1 MCGIIGY
8 VGNGEAAE
16 FLMQGLTCLEYRGYD
31 SAGIAVFDGRDLRI
45 EKAVGRLDCLK
56 EKLQGNTPAGHIG
69 IGHTRWATH
78 GAPSD
83 LNAHPHADCTNSF
96 AVVHNGIIE
105 NYLSIKE
112 ELLAKGHHFKSETDT
127 EVLVHLLEDVYK
139 GNFEVAVR
147 EVLRRVEGSYAM
159 VFISKKDPDTLICS
173 KQDNPMV
180 IGLGEGENFIASD
193 IPAIIAK
200 TRRTYIINDGEMAV
214 VKKDSVWVFNKS
226 GEPVTKKVLEVNWD
240 AEAAEKGGYEHFMLK
255 EIHEQP
261 KAVRDTLTGHIASD
275 NSSVILNELGWT
287 AEYVNSFAKVYIV
300 ACGTAYHAAL
310 VGKYY
315 IERLARISVEVD
327 IASEFRYRQPIIND
341 NTLIIVVS
349 QSGETIDTMAALK

>member
-16 FLMQGLTCLEYRGYD
+16 FLMQGITCLEYRGYD

-193 IPAIIAK
+193 IP
-200 TRRTYIINDGEMAV
+200 
-214 VKKDSVWVFNKS
+214 FN
-226 GEPVTKKVLEVNWD
+226 
-240 AEAAEKGGYEHFMLK
+240 
-255 EIHEQP
+255 
-261 KAVRDTLTGHIASD
+261 
-275 NSSVILNELGWT
+275 
-287 AEYVNSFAKVYIV
+287 
-300 ACGTAYHAAL
+300 
-310 VGKYY
+310 
-315 IERLARISVEVD
+315 
-327 IASEFRYRQPIIND
+327 
-341 NTLIIVVS
+341 
-349 QSGETIDTMAALK
+349 